1 MSYMR
6 FAKMHGAGNDF
17 IVVDQTSSR
26 RVFTAGAVRALC
38 DRKRGIGADGLILL
52 SRSGMPGEDG
62 VRMDFFNCD
71 GSRASMCGNGLRCA
85 AAFAVRRCLAPGPDV
100 TFFTASGTLRTKVL
114 PDGQVRIEL
123 PLDGRG
129 FRTVALGNG
138 LQAESGTVGV
148 PHAVVFVKDLAG
160 TDVEALGRMIRHHAA
175 FQPEG
180 TNADFLPEDY
190 DPAGEIP
197 VRTYER
203 GVEAETLA
211 CGTGAGA
218 AAYVL
223 HARHPE
229 RTEFRLKTKSGD
241 VLKLSFPEGWETLKR
256 LHLTGPA
263 VESFHGA
270 ADALEIQEE

>member
-17 IVVDQTSSR
+17 IVADQTASPR
-26 RVFTAGAVRALC
+26 RFTPDRVRALC

-52 SRSGMPGEDG
+52 SRSGMPDRDV
-62 VRMDFFNCD
+62 VRMEFFNCD
-71 GSRASMCGNGLRCA
+71 GSPASMCGNGLRCA

-100 TFFTASGTLRTKVL
+100 SFLTPAGLLRTRVL
-114 PDGQVRIEL
+114 QDQLVRIEL
-123 PLDGRG
+123 PLDGQG
-129 FRTVALGNG
+129 FRTVELSGG
-138 LQAESGTVGV
+138 LRAEAGTVGV
-148 PHAVVFVKDLAG
+148 PHAVVFVKDPAE
-160 TDVEALGRMIRHHAA
+160 TDVETLGRMIRHHEA

-197 VRTYER
+197 IRTYER

-223 HARHPE
+223 RARHPE
-229 RTEFRLKTKSGD
+229 RNSFLLKTRSGD
-241 VLKLSFPEGWETLKR
+241 VLEISFPEGWETMKR
-256 LHLTGPA
+256 MHLTGPA
-263 VESFHGA
+263 IESFHGA
-270 ADALEIQEE
+270 TDAFDLD